1 MFFFFFLKSLFS
13 LSFCFS
19 LHPPLNLFFP
29 FSCLSFSLLSSFLP
43 LEALAVHDRGPG
55 LVVLA
60 LGDPHL
66 LEGRQR
72 GEDRPPDPDAVLAL
86 GRRDDLDLHRPGRA
100 RGDLLVHA
108 VGDAREH
115 RRPARE
121 HDVAVEV
128 LADVDVAL
136 HDRVEGGLVNP
147 GRLHADGGGG
157 EQDLGA
163 AEALGADRD
172 DLAVGQLVRLLDGGG
187 VGRGGELGLVVDCD
201 VGELLLLVKLKE

>member
-1 MFFFFFLKSLFS
+1 M
-13 LSFCFS
+13 
-19 LHPPLNLFFP
+19 
-29 FSCLSFSLLSSFLP
+29 
-43 LEALAVHDRGPG
+43 HDRGPG

-66 LEGRQR
+66 LERRQR
-72 GEDRPPDPDAVLAL
+72 RQDRPADPHAVLAL

-136 HDRVEGGLVNP
+136 HDRVERRLVDA
-147 GRLHADGGGG
+147 GRLHADGRRR
-157 EQDLGA
+157 EQDLRA
-163 AEALGADRD
+163 AEALRADRD
-172 DLAVGQLVRLLDGGG
+172 DLAVGELVRLLDGGA
-187 VGRGGELGLVVDCD
+187 VGRGGELGLVVDGD
-201 VGELLLLVKLKE
+201 VGELLLWGWGGGGVGVFPFFFWKREKC